1 MSNYEFKS
9 AGQILRER
17 FFELKKNRKF
27 SPEIKEMLEKHKE
40 EFLKNK
46 IQSFSDYVDLSLIDD
61 SSIKHIFEIIENYTE
76 KISVL

>member
-1 MSNYEFKS
+1 MNNNEFKS

-27 SPEIKEMLEKHKE
+27 SPEIKEILEKHKE

-46 IQSFSDYVDLSLIDD
+46 ID
-61 SSIKHIFEIIENYTE
+61 IKEN
-76 KISVL
+76 KISTPAQASRVGPFDERQ

>member
-1 MSNYEFKS
+1 MNNNEFKS

-27 SPEIKEMLEKHKE
+27 SPEIKEILEKHKE

-46 IQSFSDYVDLSLIDD
+46 SGIKGNNIFKPAQASQVGPID
-61 SSIKHIFEIIENYTE
+61 ETQ
-76 KISVL
+76 